1 MDKMRLKFDVI
12 MDENYEVF
20 CLGKLAQLK
29 LDYRRLNKT
38 MTEAKQELD
47 KVEAELQM
55 FNHKNYREEYHANSM
70 DFATKSSKSQYVRDL
85 ERIKNLA
92 SE

>member
-1 MDKMRLKFDVI
+1 MDKMKLKFDVI

-29 LDYRRLNKT
+29 LDYRRLHKT

-55 FNHKNYREEYHANSM
+55 FDHKNYRDEYRAKNK
-70 DFATKSSKSQYVRDL
+70 DFSIQSSKSQYVRDL